1 MDGLGFCGTHQS
13 TAATFRCAGCAGAYC
28 AGCQGKMLDGRPF
41 CLDCS
46 LRLATRQA
54 RARTREEEALHRD
67 KVARAEVELAAG
79 RGRRRWIVALLVVAL
94 PVIALELYLLSKN
107 RPRERTAELDM
118 AAQASLLY
126 SLTTSLEQ
134 YREETG
140 EYPVRLELLLQ
151 GFWQD
156 DAEGLRGFEYLRP
169 GPDRFTLKIVP
180 EQGGG
185 GLTYA
190 RDGLPE
196 TVDQA
201 TDFSVIFRRLQKR

>member
-1 MDGLGFCGTHQS
+1 MEALGFCGTHKE
-13 TAATFRCAGCAGAYC
+13 TVATFRCAGCGGAYC
-28 AGCQGKMLDGRPF
+28 AGCQGKLLDGRQF
-41 CLDCS
+41 CLGCS
-46 LRLATRQA
+46 LRLASRQA

-67 KVARAEVELAAG
+67 KVARTEVELAAG
-79 RGRRRWIVALLVVAL
+79 RGRRRWIAALLAVAL
-94 PVIALELYLLSKN
+94 PVIALELYFLSKN
-107 RPRERTAELDM
+107 RPRERTAELEM

-156 DAEGLRGFEYLRP
+156 DDDDLRNFEYLRP

-180 EQGGG
+180 EGGG
-185 GLTYA
+185 AGLAYA
-190 RDGLPE
+190 QEGLPE